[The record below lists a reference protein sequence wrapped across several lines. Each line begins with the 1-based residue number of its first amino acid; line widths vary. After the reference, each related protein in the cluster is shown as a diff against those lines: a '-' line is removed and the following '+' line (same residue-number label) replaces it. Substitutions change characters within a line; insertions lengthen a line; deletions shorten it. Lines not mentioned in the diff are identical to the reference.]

1 LNQISDLS
9 KEKSK
14 TPALIVGSAP
24 NIRKIKGKLF
34 NGVKIGVGDV
44 PWRAPELGPFKYWV
58 SANTLYPMPWK
69 KKDKRAWLNSKSHLL
84 LSSASVVQSNLDWL
98 AIQHELKALALIND
112 ITFYDQRHFDGKPCE
127 PSQNCCKFSKELISD
142 LPIQQLLSQ
151 EIGEVNPAYSS
162 GSTVA
167 LQGLALA
174 LILQYN
180 PVYIIGV
187 ELPKTFGNYKTYKN
201 YKMPNEKIWAFI
213 KRHIKYFLP
222 HYKYST
228 NIDFANNYGQII
240 QDFQSIIEIAG
251 KLGIRVISL
260 SKTSPLNDLH
270 GVEVGDLIKS
280 EHFR

>member
-1 LNQISDLS
+1 MNQISDLL

-127 PSQNCCKFSKELISD
+127 PSQNCCKFSNELISD

>member
-1 LNQISDLS
+1 MNQISDLL

-69 KKDKRAWLNSKSHLL
+69 KKDKCAWLNSKSHLL

-251 KLGIRVISL
+251 KLDIRVISL